1 MIGWREEPCHAFIDE
16 GIDKSFSGV
25 KVLTAASLD
34 VADGE
39 VMALV
44 GQNGAGKST
53 LIKILTGAYSRDA
66 GR

>member
-1 MIGWREEPCHAFIDE
+1 MQ

-25 KVLTAASLD
+25 KVLTSAALD
-34 VADGE
+34 IVPGE

-53 LIKILTGAYSRDA
+53 LIKILTGA
-66 GR
+66 